1 MRQMFFAAAIAGGLM
16 LSGFQAA
23 PPQGDPREAL
33 ARRYVQ
39 VSMQGMEKVVLAA
52 VAAEMASLPD
62 DMEAEH
68 RAWLGANA
76 GPILLRHMQP
86 LVDAMIADHATR
98 FTEAELR
105 ALAEFYDSPTGRA
118 IAFKQMEYGA
128 ASGAQMGEFQM
139 GYLTE
144 LLTKFCAEFTCPDQA
159 AASAPANKPAR
170 R

>member
-1 MRQMFFAAAIAGGLM
+1 MRHMFVAAAIAGGLL
-16 LSGFQAA
+16 LSGFHA
-23 PPQGDPREAL
+23 PPSQDDPREAL

-52 VAAEMASLPD
+52 IATEMESLPE

-68 RAWLGANA
+68 RTWLGTNA
-76 GPILLRHMQP
+76 GPILLRHMRP
-86 LVDAMIADHATR
+86 MIDAMIADHATR
-98 FTEAELR
+98 FTESELR
-105 ALAEFYDSPTGRA
+105 ALADFYDSPTGRA

-128 ASGAQMGEFQM
+128 ATGAQMSEFQM

-144 LLTKFCAEFTCPDQA
+144 LLTKFCAEFTCPDEA
-159 AASAPANKPAR
+159 APSTPASKPAR